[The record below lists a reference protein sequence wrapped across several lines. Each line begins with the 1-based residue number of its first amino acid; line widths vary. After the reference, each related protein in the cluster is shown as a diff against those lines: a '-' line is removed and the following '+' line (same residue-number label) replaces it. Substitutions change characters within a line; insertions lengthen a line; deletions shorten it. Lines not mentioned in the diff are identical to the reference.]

1 MSGDS
6 TQQGAE
12 PGTYRLAKLMNSKR
26 FELEVDSK
34 LESLSIINDSI
45 TRELKGIGAGERS
58 IFEVQMAV
66 DEACTN
72 IIQYAYPEQKG
83 TITLICELVNDEFT
97 VTIRDRGK
105 PFDPS
110 SVPAPDLHADLS
122 KRRVGG
128 LGIYFMR
135 KMMDEVSYNFHAEGG
150 NELTMRKKLAK

>member
-1 MSGDS
+1 MSEDS
-6 TQQGAE
+6 TRRGTE
-12 PGTYRLAKLMNSKR
+12 PERYRLATFMKGKR

-34 LESLSIINDSI
+34 LESLSIINDCI
-45 TRELKGIGAGERS
+45 TTVLKGIGAGDRS

-72 IIQYAYPEQKG
+72 IIQYAYTEQKG
-83 TITLICELVNDEFT
+83 TITVICRLVNDDFT

-110 SVPAPDLHADLS
+110 SVPAPDLHADLDE
-122 KRRVGG
+122 RRIGG

-135 KMMDEVSYNFHAEGG
+135 KMMDEVSYNLDAEGA
-150 NELTMRKKLAK
+150 NELTMRKKLVK

>member
-1 MSGDS
+1 MKG
-6 TQQGAE
+6 
-12 PGTYRLAKLMNSKR
+12 KR

-34 LESLSIINDSI
+34 LESLSIVNDSI
-45 TRELKGIGAGERS
+45 TRVLKGIGAGERS

-83 TITLICELVNDEFT
+83 TITLTCKLVNDEFT

-110 SVPAPDLHADLS
+110 SVPAPDLHADVDR
-122 KRRVGG
+122 RRVGG

-135 KMMDEVSYNFHAEGG
+135 KMMDEVSYNSHTEGG
-150 NELTMRKKLAK
+150 NELTMRKKLVK